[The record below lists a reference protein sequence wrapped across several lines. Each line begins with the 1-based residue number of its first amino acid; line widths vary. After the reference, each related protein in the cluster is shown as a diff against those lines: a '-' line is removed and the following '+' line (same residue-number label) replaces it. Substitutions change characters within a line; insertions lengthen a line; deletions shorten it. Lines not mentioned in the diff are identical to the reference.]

1 MIDFKGNFLF
11 YFKDQEKNVVNYRH
25 NAIHSQYENQSY
37 SIQNKL
43 WAYISLTKE
52 IKKET
57 NSPRKNVVNG

>member
-1 MIDFKGNFLF
+1 MLF
-11 YFKDQEKNVVNYRH
+11 SVVNCRH
-25 NAIHSQYENQSY
+25 NAIHSQYKNESS